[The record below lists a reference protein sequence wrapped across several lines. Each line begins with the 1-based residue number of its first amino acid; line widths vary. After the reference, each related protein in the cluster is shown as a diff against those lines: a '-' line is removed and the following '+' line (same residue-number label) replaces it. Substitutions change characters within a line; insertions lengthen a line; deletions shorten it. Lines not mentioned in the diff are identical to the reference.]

1 MSDWGPDAGGSGP
14 GKGNNPEPEVK
25 GQDVVR
31 EPLAPTP
38 STDAEE
44 AADAQS
50 PEAITSAADEA
61 ARPVAPQRIPF
72 WGYSDLFLFA
82 GLSVPAMLA
91 GFGLVKA
98 VLFVFHLHPTR
109 AAELLMEQFI
119 GYLFLFLVL
128 FVIFRFQYDRP
139 FWASLGWT
147 RIGAPPLGIV
157 AAGWLT
163 AFAVVLVG
171 YLIRTPTT
179 SNPLTDLMQD
189 RASIAIIG
197 VFGVTLGP
205 MAEELAFRGFL
216 QPLLVRSLGVLP
228 GIVVAALPF
237 GLLHFS
243 EYGNSWRHVVL
254 ICAAGV
260 AFGWMRHVT
269 GSTRASTLM
278 HSAYNALFFAALWG
292 SKR

>member
-1 MSDWGPDAGGSGP
+1 VSDWGGGGP
-14 GKGNNPEPEVK
+14 GAGSSPD
-25 GQDVVR
+25 GI
-31 EPLAPTP
+31 
-38 STDAEE
+38 
-44 AADAQS
+44 
-50 PEAITSAADEA
+50 PEAPVPGEQRTSPPPDPTTDPPAPGAAPRDRDPA
-61 ARPVAPQRIPF
+61 F

-98 VLFVFHLHPTR
+98 GVSAFHLHPTR
-109 AAELLMEQFI
+109 AAELLTEQFI

-128 FVIFRFQYDRP
+128 VVIFRFQYDRP

-147 RIGAPPLGIV
+147 RITAAPLAIV
-157 AAGWLT
+157 GAGWLT

-171 YLIRTPTT
+171 YLIHTPTT

-189 RASIAIIG
+189 RASILLVGI
-197 VFGVTLGP
+197 FGVTLGP
-205 MAEELAFRGFL
+205 LAEELAFRGFL

-228 GIVVAALPF
+228 GIILAALPF

-254 ICAAGV
+254 ISAAGI
-260 AFGWMRHVT
+260 AFGWMRQAT
-269 GSTRASTLM
+269 GSTKASTLM

-292 SKR
+292 GKH

>member
-1 MSDWGPDAGGSGP
+1 MNSWEP
-14 GKGNNPEPEVK
+14 G
-25 GQDVVR
+25 
-31 EPLAPTP
+31 
-38 STDAEE
+38 
-44 AADAQS
+44 
-50 PEAITSAADEA
+50 ADEA
-61 ARPVAPQRIPF
+61 GPDERLGTGAETPPETTEESASLPTEPTAPPPRTPF

-82 GLSVPAMLA
+82 GLALPAMLS

-98 VLFVFHLHPTR
+98 VLTVLRFHPGR
-109 AAELLMEQFI
+109 AVEVLAEQFI

-128 FVIFRFQYDRP
+128 VVIFRFQYGRP
-139 FWASLGWT
+139 FWASLAWT
-147 RIGAPPLGIV
+147 PMGAPPISIV
-157 AAGWLT
+157 IAGWVT
-163 AFAVVLVG
+163 AFAVVLAG

-189 RASIAIIG
+189 RASIVLIG
-197 VFGVTLGP
+197 IFGVTLGP

-216 QPLLVRSLGVLP
+216 QPLLVRSLGARA
-228 GIVVAALPF
+228 GIVLAALPF
-237 GLLHFS
+237 GLLHWS

-260 AFGWMRHVT
+260 AFGWMRHAT
-269 GSTRASTLM
+269 GSTKASTLM